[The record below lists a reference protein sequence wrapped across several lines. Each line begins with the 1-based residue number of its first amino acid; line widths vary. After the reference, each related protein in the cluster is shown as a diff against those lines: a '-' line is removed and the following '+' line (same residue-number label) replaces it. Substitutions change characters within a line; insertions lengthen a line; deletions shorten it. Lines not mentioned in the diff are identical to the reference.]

1 MKFFIDSA
9 NITEIEELIES
20 NMVDGVTT
28 NPTLIAKEG
37 GNLEVIISNI
47 ASLIS
52 GPVSAEVTTNDY
64 DGMIDEGLDLSK
76 IAKNVVVKLPV
87 TWDGVRACK
96 YLRSRNVMV
105 NMTLCFSTAQSLI
118 AAKAGASFISPFI
131 GRLDDISSN
140 GMQLIRDIKL
150 IYNNYSLPTEILVA
164 SIRNHQQITD
174 AAKIGADIV
183 TIPPFLLRSL
193 INHPLTDIGLAKFMK
208 DASRG

>member
-9 NITEIEELIES
+9 NIAEIEELIDS
-20 NMVDGVTT
+20 NMVDGITT

-37 GNLEVIISNI
+37 GSLEVIISNI

-64 DGMIDEGLDLSK
+64 DGMIAEGIDLSK

-87 TWDGVRACK
+87 TWDGIRACK
-96 YLRSRNVMV
+96 YLRSKNIMV

-131 GRLDDISSN
+131 GRLDDVSSN

-150 IYNNYSLPTEILVA
+150 IYGNYSLPTEILVA

-193 INHPLTDIGLAKFMK
+193 ISHPLTDIGLAKFMQ
-208 DASRG
+208 DASRV

>member
-9 NITEIEELIES
+9 NITEIEELIDS